1 MQSRERDFSLVKID
15 YLLPV
20 NARGT
25 QPVRMCFQDS
35 EAALRNHGALPLSHI
50 RLLLMNLN
58 LKQKRLSADT
68 ISVSCIYFEIL
79 LHEFNKQPFNA

>member
-20 NARGT
+20 NVRGT
-25 QPVRMCFQDS
+25 KPVRMCFQDS

-58 LKQKRLSADT
+58 LKQKKAFGGYNIREMYLFSDSAS
-68 ISVSCIYFEIL
+68 SV
-79 LHEFNKQPFNA
+79 

>member
-1 MQSRERDFSLVKID
+1 MQSRERDLSLVKID

-20 NARGT
+20 NVRGT

-58 LKQKRLSADT
+58 LKQKKAFSGYNIRELYLFSD
-68 ISVSCIYFEIL
+68 SGPGV
-79 LHEFNKQPFNA
+79 